1 MDTTKSTTSCF
12 FLSFCFL
19 HEYRVDFSV
28 DRTMFFSKFFSCLQK
43 CRKKHGTVS
52 DDNDDDKDTIDAV
65 DSSSNLLFELHT
77 LQLAT
82 NFFSE
87 LNQLGRGGFGP
98 VFKSVYHPFGSHH
111 GSRISFYGCARRIPD
126 FALLKGGVKFCLVLT
141 PSGSE
146 VFRSTLKYVTPRP
159 EVRLGACEPS
169 RFCPMY
175 KASRWVE
182 KCETGLMPNGE
193 EVAIKKLSMESRQG
207 IREFMNE
214 VRLLLR
220 IQHKNLVT
228 LLDKKRSLDWT
239 TRFKIIT
246 GVARGLLYLHE
257 EAPERIIHRDIKA
270 SNILLDEKLN
280 PKISD
285 FGLARLFPGEDTHV
299 QTFRISGT
307 HGYMAPEYAMR
318 GYLSV
323 KTDVFSYGVL
333 VLEIVSGRK
342 NHDVKLGSEK
352 ADLLSYAW
360 KLYQGGKIMDLI
372 DQSVGKY
379 NGDEAAMCIQL
390 GLLCCQ
396 ASIVERPDMNSVHLM
411 LSSDSFT
418 LPRPSKPGIQG
429 RVGKWNTT
437 STSALTNTNASSA
450 TKASGGSSFVED
462 YSRNS
467 ISTSSFDEGR

>member
-1 MDTTKSTTSCF
+1 MRFPRRLCPCF
-12 FLSFCFL
+12 
-19 HEYRVDFSV
+19 H
-28 DRTMFFSKFFSCLQK
+28 KG
-43 CRKKHGTVS
+43 GTVS
-52 DDNDDDKDTIDAV
+52 DDDGDDYHNGTG
-65 DSSSNLLFELHT
+65 DSLDLIFELHT

-82 NFFSE
+82 NFFPA
-87 LNQLGRGGFGP
+87 LNQLGHGGFGP
-98 VFKSVYHPFGSHH
+98 VFK
-111 GSRISFYGCARRIPD
+111 
-126 FALLKGGVKFCLVLT
+126 
-141 PSGSE
+141 
-146 VFRSTLKYVTPRP
+146 
-159 EVRLGACEPS
+159 
-169 RFCPMY
+169 
-175 KASRWVE
+175 
-182 KCETGLMPNGE
+182 GLMPNGQ
-193 EVAIKKLSMESRQG
+193 EVAVKKLSLESRQG
-207 IREFMNE
+207 VREFTNE
-214 VRLLLR
+214 VRLLLKL
-220 IQHKNLVT
+220 QHKNLVT
-228 LLDKKRSLDWT
+228 LLGCCAEGPEKMLVYEYLPNKSLDHFLFDKRRSPSLDWV
-239 TRFKIIT
+239 TRFRIVT

-280 PKISD
+280 AKISD
-285 FGLARLFPGEDTHV
+285 FGLARLFPGDDTHM

-342 NHDVKLGSEK
+342 NHDVRLGSEK

-360 KLYQGGKIMDLI
+360 TLYQGGKIMDLI
-372 DQSVGKY
+372 DPSLGKY

-396 ASIVERPDMNSVHLM
+396 ASVVERPDMNAVHLM

-418 LPRPSKPGIQG
+418 LPRPGKPGIQG
-429 RVGKWNTT
+429 RAGRWTT
-437 STSALTNTNASSA
+437 TTTSALTNTNASSA
-450 TKASGGSSFVED
+450 TRASGGSGSFVED